1 MQRQDY
7 HRSFQRILE
16 GLNEA
21 QRTAVEQVDGPV
33 MVLAGPGTGKT
44 HLLAARIGNILL
56 KTDAGAHNI
65 LCLTFTEAGVKAMRE
80 RLLKFIGPEAHRI
93 GIYTFHGFCSNL
105 IQQNLHYFGR
115 PGMEPLG
122 ELEQIRII
130 RDLLDQQPQ
139 THPLRL
145 GQQQEYFYEPH
156 LRHLF
161 ATIKAENW
169 TTDELQQKIKKHRDG
184 LPQNPDF
191 IYKRKTGKHQKG
203 DPKQG
208 DIDLENLRMEKLSAG
223 VDLFADYQRA
233 LVRARRYD
241 YGDMIGW
248 VLRAFHDHPSLLRS
262 YQERFQYLLVDEF
275 QDTNGA
281 QEEIVRKLTE
291 YWDTP
296 NVFIVGDDDQ
306 AIYEFQGARL
316 RAMAEFP
323 QRYAGS
329 TVVTLNES
337 YRSVP
342 PILAAANAL
351 IARNTIRVGNRLQ
364 HLEVAKRL
372 VPAVGHGGQVQSV
385 EALEQCA
392 PVRLLSFPSQ
402 RHELSHLLE
411 SLRTWHASG
420 VPWSEMAVIYAR
432 NSQASLLRHALQR
445 AEIPYHSKRRPNVL
459 DSRPVRQLRDLLRY
473 FHAEGE
479 RPESGE
485 HLLYR
490 ILHFR
495 YFNNQPQDLA
505 RINLARI
512 SKKESEK
519 ELLSWR
525 AFLQRPDLWPDDLE
539 EPNAVLAA
547 ANFLEASIA
556 KLPNETLPDFVE
568 FVLNDSGLLA
578 DALRLPD
585 RAEALQH
592 LGTFTD
598 FMLAEVARR
607 PRLRLGGLLETLR
620 QMDENR
626 LELPLRSHLEQ
637 ADAVLLVTAHSA
649 KGLEFEKV
657 WMLDCAERSWGDK
670 GRSGQKKF
678 SFPPNVT
685 LTGTENAEEAR
696 RRLFFVAMTRAK
708 TEVVIA
714 CTEQDARGKPQQRVR
729 FVDELVESC
738 GLDFERPELSLD
750 AMAQLTELQL
760 GARDLSLLPG
770 LEMASITKL
779 LANYRLSVSGLYA
792 YLKCPLR
799 FFYEKLLKVPDHER
813 EFTLYGTALH
823 KALQDYFLRMKINA
837 DRAFPS
843 KEELLY
849 YFERA
854 LGESRGLLTPKAFD
868 QRMQRGK
875 RELGAYYDRYRST
888 WTTDVEVELFLG
900 KAEVDGI
907 PLAGVIDRVD
917 VLSDAYVRV
926 VDYKTSSSRNQTK
939 LKPPTK
945 SKPNGGDYWRQLTF
959 YKLLYDNQPGNIRR
973 VKDGKISFLLVNS
986 AGEQPEQQLD
996 INKRDTDALRSII
1009 ANAWEG
1015 IQNQEFTG
1023 CGEPDCAW
1031 CRFTQDMET
1040 RLPLGSSDGMD
1051 DGV

>member
-1 MQRQDY
+1 MHREDY

-16 GLNEA
+16 GLNQA
-21 QRTAVEQVDGPV
+21 QRTAVDQVDGPV

-80 RLLKFIGPEAHRI
+80 RLLRFIGPEAHRI

-169 TTDELQQKIKKHRDG
+169 TTDELEQKIARYREG
-184 LPQNPDF
+184 LPENPDF
-191 IYKRKTGKHQKG
+191 LYQRNTANNRKG

-208 DIDLENLRMEKLSAG
+208 SIDQENLRMEKLAAA
-223 VDLFADYQRA
+223 VALFPDYQAA

-248 VLRAFHDHPSLLRS
+248 VLRAFHDFPSLLRS

-281 QEEIVRKLTE
+281 QEEIVRRLTE
-291 YWDTP
+291 YWESP

-342 PILAAANAL
+342 SILEAANAL

-364 HLEVAKRL
+364 DLEVAKRL
-372 VPAVGHGGQVQSV
+372 VPALGPGGRVQST
-385 EALEQCA
+385 AAGKQCP
-392 PVRLLSFPSQ
+392 PVRLLTFPSQ

-411 SLRTWHASG
+411 TLRAWHAAG

-432 NSQASLLRHALQR
+432 NRQAALLRHALQR

-473 FHAEGE
+473 LQAEAE

-495 YFNNQPQDLA
+495 YFNTQPQDLA

-512 SKKESEK
+512 KRKGEAD
-519 ELLSWR
+519 ELMSWR
-525 AFLQRPDLWPDDLE
+525 LFLQRPDLWPEDLDQPE
-539 EPNAVLAA
+539 TIVAA
-547 ANFLEASIA
+547 ANFLEATIA
-556 KLPNETLPDFVE
+556 RLPNDTLPDFVE
-568 FVLNDSGLLA
+568 SVLNDSGLLA
-578 DALRLPD
+578 DTLRQPD

-598 FMLAEVARR
+598 FLLAEVARK

-620 QMDENR
+620 QMDDNR

-649 KGLEFEKV
+649 KGLEFDKV
-657 WMLDCAERSWGDK
+657 WMLDCAEKSWGDT

-678 SFPPNVT
+678 SFPPTVT
-685 LTGTENAEEAR
+685 LTGTENEEEAR
-696 RRLFFVAMTRAK
+696 RRLFFVAMTRARS
-708 TEVVIA
+708 EVVIA
-714 CTEQDARGKPQQRVR
+714 CAEQDARGKPQQRVR

-738 GLDFERPELSLD
+738 GLTFERPEPSAGSL
-750 AMAQLTELQL
+750 AELTELQL

-770 LEMASITKL
+770 LEAATIVEL
-779 LANYRLSVSGLYA
+779 LAGYRLSVSGLYA

-799 FFYEKLLKVPDHER
+799 FFYEKLLRVPDHER
-813 EFTLYGTALH
+813 EFTLYGSALH
-823 KALQDYFLRMKINA
+823 EALQDYFLRMKRNP

-849 YFERA
+849 YFELA
-854 LGESRGLLTPKAFD
+854 LGKRRGLLTPKAFE
-868 QRMQRGK
+868 QRLRRGI
-875 RELGAYYDRYRST
+875 RELGAYHDRYRSS
-888 WTTDVEVELFLG
+888 WTTDVEVELYLG

-907 PLAGVIDRVD
+907 PLVGMIDRVD
-917 VLSDAYVRV
+917 VLSDAFVRV
-926 VDYKTSSSRNQTK
+926 VDYKTSAARNQTK
-939 LKPPTK
+939 IKPPSR
-945 SKPNGGDYWRQLTF
+945 SKPHGGDYWRQLTF
-959 YKLLYDNQPGNIRR
+959 YKLLYDHQPGNLRR
-973 VKDGKISFLLVNS
+973 VKDGKISFLLVNP

-996 INKRDTDALRSII
+996 ITKRDTDALRGIMTT
-1009 ANAWEG
+1009 AWEG

-1023 CGEPDCAW
+1023 CGEPDCEW

-1040 RLPLGSSDGMD
+1040 RLPLGEDDGMD

>member
-1 MQRQDY
+1 
-7 HRSFQRILE
+7 
-16 GLNEA
+16 
-21 QRTAVEQVDGPV
+21 

-80 RLLKFIGPEAHRI
+80 RLLRFIGPEAHRV

-130 RDLLDQQPQ
+130 RDLLDRQPQ

-145 GQQQEYFYEPH
+145 GRQQEYFYESH

-169 TTDELQQKIKKHRDG
+169 TTDDLLQKIDRYREG
-184 LPQNPDF
+184 LPQNPEF
-191 IYKRKTGKHQKG
+191 IYQRKHRDKQKG

-208 DIDLENLRMEKLSAG
+208 AIDEENLRMEKLAAG
-223 VDLFADYQRA
+223 VALFPDYQRA
-233 LVRARRYD
+233 LVRTRRYD

-248 VLRAFHDHPSLLRS
+248 VLRAFHDHPSLLRT
-262 YQERFQYLLVDEF
+262 YQERFQYILVDEF

-291 YWDTP
+291 YWESP

-337 YRSVP
+337 YRSVS
-342 PILAAANAL
+342 PILDAANAL
-351 IARNTIRVGNRLQ
+351 IARNTIRVGNRLPGLKVQ
-364 HLEVAKRL
+364 KHLVSAGGASAR
-372 VPAVGHGGQVQSV
+372 VP
-385 EALEQCA
+385 EETRTEQYS
-392 PVRLLSFPSQ
+392 PVRLLTFPSQ
-402 RHELSHLLE
+402 RHELSQLLE
-411 SLRTWHASG
+411 SLRAWHATG

-432 NSQASLLRHALQR
+432 NKQATLLRHALQR

-459 DSRPVRQLRDLLRY
+459 DSRSVRQLRDMLTYL
-473 FHAEGE
+473 HAESD
-479 RPESGE
+479 RPGSGE

-495 YFNNQPQDLA
+495 YFRARPQDLA
-505 RINLARI
+505 RLNLARI
-512 SKKESEK
+512 SKKEE
-519 ELLSWR
+519 EAPLLSWR
-525 AFLQRPDLWPDDLE
+525 SFLQCPERWPEDLG
-539 EPNAVLAA
+539 EPTNVLNA
-547 ANFLEASIA
+547 ANFLETAIGRLA
-556 KLPNETLPDFVE
+556 NETLPDFVE
-568 FVLNDSGLLA
+568 AVLNDSGLLA
-578 DALRLPD
+578 DTLRQPD
-585 RAEALQH
+585 RAEALQY
-592 LGTFTD
+592 LGTFMD
-598 FMLAEVARR
+598 FMLAEVARQ

-620 QMDENR
+620 QMDDNR

-649 KGLEFEKV
+649 KGLEFDKV
-657 WMLDCAERSWGDK
+657 WMLDCAEKSWGDT

-678 SFPPNVT
+678 SFPPTIT
-685 LTGTENAEEAR
+685 LTGAENQEEAR

-708 TEVVIA
+708 SEVVIA
-714 CTEQDARGKPQQRVR
+714 CAEQDEKGKPQQRVR

-738 GLDFERPELSLD
+738 GLTFEQPELSAAALSEL
-750 AMAQLTELQL
+750 AELQL
-760 GARDLSLLPG
+760 GARDVSLLPG
-770 LEMASITKL
+770 LEAATIAKL
-779 LANYRLSVSGLYA
+779 LADYQLSVSGLYA

-799 FFYEKLLKVPDHER
+799 FFYEKLLRVPDHER
-813 EFTLYGTALH
+813 EFTLYGSVLH
-823 KALQDYFLRMKINA
+823 EALQDYFLRMKRNP

-849 YFERA
+849 YFEVA
-854 LGESRGLLTPKAFD
+854 LGKRRGLLTPKAFK
-868 QRMQRGK
+868 QRMQRGQ
-875 RELGAYYDRYRST
+875 RELSSYYDRYHAS
-888 WTTDVEVELFLG
+888 WITDVEVELYLG

-907 PLAGVIDRVD
+907 PLVGVIDRVD
-917 VLSDAYVRV
+917 VLSDAFVRV
-926 VDYKTSSSRNQTK
+926 VDYKTSSSRDKGK
-939 LKPPTK
+939 LRPPTR
-945 SKPNGGDYWRQLTF
+945 SKPHGGDYWRQLTF
-959 YKLLYDNQPGNIRR
+959 YKLLYDNQPVNLRR
-973 VKDGKISFLLVNS
+973 VKDGRISFLLVN
-986 AGEQPEQQLD
+986 AEGEQPEKTLD
-996 INKRDTDALRSII
+996 ITKRDTDALRSIM
-1009 ANAWEG
+1009 ATAWDG
-1015 IQNQEFTG
+1015 IQQQHFTG
-1023 CGEPDCAW
+1023 CGESDCAW
-1031 CRFTQDMET
+1031 CRFAEDMGEHP
-1040 RLPLGSSDGMD
+1040 PLGGDDGMD
-1051 DGV
+1051 DVG